1 MKFQVG
7 NIVKWNKV
15 SDDYGVHCGAQARVT
30 SIEGSYMM
38 EIEWIKDY
46 NNIELVNGQMDGNY
60 FQNDFE
66 LMGNN

>member
-7 NIVKWNKV
+7 NIVKCNKV
-15 SDDYGVHCGAQARVT
+15 SDDYGVYYGAQAKVI

-38 EIEWIKDY
+38 EIEWVKDY

-66 LMGNN
+66 LMGNS

>member
-15 SDDYGVHCGAQARVT
+15 SKDHSVYYGAQAKVT

-46 NNIELVNGQMDGNY
+46 NNIELVNGQMNGNY